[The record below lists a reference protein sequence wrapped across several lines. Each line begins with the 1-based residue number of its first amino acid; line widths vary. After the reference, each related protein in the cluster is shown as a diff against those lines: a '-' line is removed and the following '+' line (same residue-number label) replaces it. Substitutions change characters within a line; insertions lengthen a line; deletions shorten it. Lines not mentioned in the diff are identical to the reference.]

1 MIKYSEKCSGCGA
14 CRMICPQE
22 AIELIKDEW
31 EFEYP
36 KIDVKKCIGCG
47 TCVSMCPVEAI
58 SFDENGRA
66 KINKDICIKCG
77 TCEAVCPVGAIKIER

>member
-1 MIKYSEKCSGCGA
+1 MVD
-14 CRMICPQE
+14 P
-22 AIELIKDEW
+22 
-31 EFEYP
+31 
-36 KIDVKKCIGCG
+36 KKCIGCG